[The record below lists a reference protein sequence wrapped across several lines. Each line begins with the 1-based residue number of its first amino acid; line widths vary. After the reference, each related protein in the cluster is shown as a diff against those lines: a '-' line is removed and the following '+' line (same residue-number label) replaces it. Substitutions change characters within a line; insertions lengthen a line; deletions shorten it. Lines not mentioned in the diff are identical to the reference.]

1 MLFVVSL
8 STIVIISL
16 ISLIFGMVLGI
27 RLTRTV

>member
-27 RLTRTV
+27 RLTRTA